1 MIILDFLIFFVFFRF
16 YTFLD
21 LLELLVKTF
30 FLLKNPQRMKKIA
43 KLLERTQF
51 VALSLD
57 RTGEND
63 KKWDRIR
70 RRK

>member
-1 MIILDFLIFFVFFRF
+1 
-16 YTFLD
+16 
-21 LLELLVKTF
+21 
-30 FLLKNPQRMKKIA
+30 MKKIA